1 MAARSEWEK
10 IKTDRALREAARLA
24 TADIRRFV
32 KWGKTGLHLVE
43 SDQLSA
49 DDAAAIASIQ
59 ETVSSQ
65 GRRLSVRLHDKNAAL
80 ATLLRYLERDWLAPE
95 NAETFIKNVIA
106 VMRKHLT
113 PEQLATVMLE
123 LHELAREQVQREDK
137 EGRD

>member
-1 MAARSEWEK
+1 MAARSEWVK
-10 IKTDRALREAARLA
+10 IKTDRALREAARVA
-24 TADIRRFV
+24 TADIRRIV
-32 KWGKTGLHLVE
+32 KWGKTGVHLVE
-43 SDQLSA
+43 SDQLST

-113 PEQLATVMLE
+113 PEQLETVMRE